1 MSMQMYIL
9 SDRQVGSI
17 AEWQA
22 AIDAEGYPLQ
32 LDPEMQFERLTGFLP
47 SHLRGEL
54 TGFECYRLLGSEFR
68 DDYPA
73 LDVGQDWKFALSFVW
88 LGSRWNELIAAW
100 MAGTAYA
107 QATAGVIFD
116 GEGGGILT
124 AAQARKEVYE
134 LEHPSPAQVAA
145 MEEIRRRFDQKS

>member
-9 SDRQVGSI
+9 SERQVSSI

-32 LDPEMQFERLTGFLP
+32 LDPEMRFESLVGFLP

-54 TGFECYRLLGSEFR
+54 TGFECYHLSAVEFIE
-68 DDYPA
+68 DYPNI
-73 LDVGQDWKFALSFVW
+73 DVGHDWKFALSFVW